1 MLKKRICFMLL
12 FFIMLY
18 IPGCAGADIDEGR
31 TGNFSVSTEHVT
43 DAATAK
49 SDEAV
54 VTDITES
61 NHVGEVEEETTE
73 EISNITEQEMNIKPV
88 WDDNVPNVYRRIL
101 DRIYNALLLS
111 PHAVENNDY
120 FTTGIFEVAIFG
132 DDAEERLKSI
142 SYCFYDINEDD
153 VTELI
158 IAETPDEESAQMR
171 ILDIYTI
178 EDGSAVNLVSGY
190 VRNRYYLLDDNTLLN
205 SGSGGAAYSFN
216 ELLVFQAGTNKLV
229 SQGLFFSYP
238 KDEDMRECGYYYS
251 EDGIYD
257 VEVATEITAEE
268 YGVFYDELQSRMVML
283 ELTLIEC

>member
-1 MLKKRICFMLL
+1 MGKKIAFIPIVLMLILMS
-12 FFIMLY
+12 
-18 IPGCAGADIDEGR
+18 GC
-31 TGNFSVSTEHVT
+31 
-43 DAATAK
+43 
-49 SDEAV
+49 
-54 VTDITES
+54 
-61 NHVGEVEEETTE
+61 TTE
-73 EISNITEQEMNIKPV
+73 DAESVVCVGSEQVAMEEVTKSEIIIEGVDGEENHY
-88 WDDNVPNVYRRIL
+88 VYDMIL
-101 DRIYNALLLS
+101 SEIVTALQS
-111 PHAVENNDY
+111 GPHTVENNEY
-120 FTTGIFEVAIFG
+120 FTMGICEVAILG
-132 DDAEERLKSI
+132 EKAEDRVKSI
-142 SYCFYDINEDD
+142 SYAFYDINTDGIN
-153 VTELI
+153 ELI
-158 IAETPDEESAQMR
+158 ITKTPDAMYPDMR

-268 YGVFYDELQSRMVML
+268 YGVFYDEFQSRMVML
-283 ELTLIEC
+283 ELALIES